1 MSESKRLK
9 LLEMVNNDV
18 NDVIVNQ
25 VLEIFL
31 GTFVP
36 YFEKT
41 ETGKAV
47 KAKLT
52 EEEFMRFINGYTT
65 TFLSSLFISAASSV
79 EEYKQRLKV
88 VTDIN
93 KDVLVS
99 VEEKEVC

>member
-1 MSESKRLK
+1 MENENK
-9 LLEMVNNDV
+9 LLEMVKNDI

-31 GTFVP
+31 GTFIP

-47 KAKLT
+47 KKKLAK
-52 EEEFMRFINGYTT
+52 EEFVKFINGYTT
-65 TFLSSLFISAASSV
+65 TFLSSLFVSAASS
-79 EEYKQRLKV
+79 EEELKQRIKV

-99 VEEKEVC
+99 VEEREA